1 MNETTVAQE
10 RILLAILVVLGVLL
24 HRVEALL
31 PLPTP
36 WIKLG
41 LANIMTMIALVFL
54 GAGAAFTVTL
64 LRIFLGSLL
73 GGTFLGPTFFL
84 SLAGGLAAWA
94 VMALIY
100 RRKNTVGVSLVGVS
114 VLSAYAHT
122 GAIFICVYFLFIH
135 QEIFLKLL
143 PFFFMVAL
151 VTGVL
156 TGIVAN
162 RVAHHLIREKIF
174 AG

>member
-1 MNETTVAQE
+1 MSETTVAQE
-10 RILLAILVVLGVLL
+10 RTLLAFLVVLGILL
-24 HRVEALL
+24 HRVEELL

-94 VMALIY
+94 VMALVY
-100 RRKNTVGVSLVGVS
+100 QRKNAVGVSLVGIS

-135 QEIFLKLL
+135 QETFLKLL

-151 VTGVL
+151 VTGVF
-156 TGIVAN
+156 TGMVAN
-162 RVAHHLIREKIF
+162 RVAHHLIREKVF

>member
-94 VMALIY
+94 VMALVY

-122 GAIFICVYFLFIH
+122 GAIFFCVYFLFIH

-162 RVAHHLIREKIF
+162 RVAHHLIREKVF